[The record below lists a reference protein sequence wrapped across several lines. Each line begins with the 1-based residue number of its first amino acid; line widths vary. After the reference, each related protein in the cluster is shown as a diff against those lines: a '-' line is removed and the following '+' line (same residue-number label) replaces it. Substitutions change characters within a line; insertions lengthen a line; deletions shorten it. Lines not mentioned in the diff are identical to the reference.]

1 MTKVV
6 IEDKEYDSED
16 MSEESKAQLE
26 ALQFVSNE
34 IGRLQLQLAAMQT
47 AKNTYSIALREALQ
61 PDGDPAGR
69 STSITDLGDTI
80 SFD

>member
-6 IEDKEYDSED
+6 IEDQEYDSED
-16 MSEESKAQLE
+16 MSEESKAQLN

-34 IGRLQLQLAAMQT
+34 IVRLQLQLAAMET

-61 PDGDPAGR
+61 PGGESADR
-69 STSITDLGDTI
+69 SASITDLGDTI